1 MKAPFILHIAK
12 KSDWEKARA
21 KGELAPSSLEREKF
35 IHFSFPA
42 QVVES
47 ANRHYR
53 GEKDLVLLRV
63 DPNKLKASLKLEPS
77 RGGEEFPHLYGPL
90 NVDAVMEAM
99 PFQEFGSEGFSL
111 PAQAGVSIF
120 SKIIRGELPSYKI
133 HEDEWTYSLLTREP
147 IQLGHTLVVPKLEVN
162 HFAEVPEPV
171 YSAVFRNAKTL
182 SKAIQRATRCGRVGM
197 VIAGW
202 EVPHVHVHLIPTQ
215 DLSDFNFHKAKLRTP
230 EENARVQSEII
241 DALKSIV

>member
-1 MKAPFILHIAK
+1 MKAPFILHIAR
-12 KSDWEKARA
+12 KSDWEKAQA
-21 KGELAPSSLEREKF
+21 KGELTASSLETEKF
-35 IHFSFPA
+35 IHFSYPS

-53 GEKDLVLLRV
+53 GEKDVVLLRV
-63 DPNKLKASLKLEPS
+63 DPDKLKSPLKIEPS

-90 NVDAVMEAM
+90 NTDAVIEAI
-99 PFQEFGSEGFSL
+99 PFQEFGNEGFAL
-111 PAQAGVSIF
+111 PARAGVSIF
-120 SKIIRGELPSYKI
+120 SKIIRRELPSYKV

-147 IQLGHTLVVPKLEVN
+147 IQLGHTLVVPKIEVN
-162 HFAEVPEPV
+162 HFADVPEPV
-171 YSAVFRNAKTL
+171 YSAVFRNSKNL
-182 SKAIQRATRCGRVGM
+182 SKAIQRATNCGRVGM

-230 EENARVQSEII
+230 EENAQVQSAIVA
-241 DALKSIV
+241 ALKA